1 MRRQRF
7 QAYGMQVMNN
17 PILGEGSHKFSW
29 YKFSHLEDQPKK
41 VEVIILVGV
50 EKLSVAPPYFQTE
63 CCLLACPTSNYCD
76 DNHLINS
83 TGSAIL
89 HECGCRILLGFLN
102 PLLVVVIKIALSLPN
117 LCNSLI
123 IAAWSVIL
131 I

>member
-50 EKLSVAPPYFQTE
+50 EKLSVAP
-63 CCLLACPTSNYCD
+63 
-76 DNHLINS
+76 
-83 TGSAIL
+83 AIL
-89 HECGCRILLGFLN
+89 PKPLLGNVFNCHEFRIL
-102 PLLVVVIKIALSLPN
+102 
-117 LCNSLI
+117 
-123 IAAWSVIL
+123 
-131 I
+131 